1 MSGQQTQKTEWA
13 IFAPA
18 FWDDE
23 TLVAKAA
30 DGAWI
35 YPGRGFEPQQ
45 EQYYYLSLE
54 PRTSK
59 TTQKTYYVGYPR
71 YGNVTSLPPEF
82 VQLIQR
88 HQHLQSKVDKLR
100 AHNHDLFQ
108 ELTEL
113 HEENIN
119 LQQENQALIRQVGAE
134 GGKQRIAPIQLNEQ
148 TVEKLLA
155 NCSFEDL
162 LGSHTPEKQKK
173 VYRQIMQLIHP
184 DKTRDFGQ
192 KARLML
198 EVLVKAI
205 NAMYHR

>member
-1 MSGQQTQKTEWA
+1 MSGQTQKTEWA
-13 IFAPA
+13 IFASA

-23 TLVAKAA
+23 TLVAKAS

-54 PRTSK
+54 PRISK
-59 TTQKTYYVGYPR
+59 TTQKPYYVGYPR
-71 YGNVTSLPPEF
+71 YGNVTSLPDEF
-82 VQLIQR
+82 VQLIQH

-100 AHNHDLFQ
+100 AEKHYLFQ
-108 ELTEL
+108 ELAEL
-113 HEENIN
+113 HEENVN
-119 LQQENQALIRQVGAE
+119 LQQENQTLIRQVGAE
-134 GGKQRIAPIQLNEQ
+134 GRKERVAPIQLNEQ

-173 VYRQIMQLIHP
+173 VYRQIMRLIHP
-184 DKTRDFGQ
+184 DKTRDLGQ
-192 KARLML
+192 KARLIL

>member
-1 MSGQQTQKTEWA
+1 M
-13 IFAPA
+13 
-18 FWDDE
+18 
-23 TLVAKAA
+23 AKAA

-59 TTQKTYYVGYPR
+59 ITQKPYYVGYPR
-71 YGNVTSLPPEF
+71 YGNITNLPPEF
-82 VQLIQR
+82 AQLIQR

-119 LQQENQALIRQVGAE
+119 LQQENQTLIRQVGAE

-162 LGSHTPEKQKK
+162 LGSHAPAKQKK

-184 DKTRDFGQ
+184 DKTRDLGQ

-198 EVLVKAI
+198 EALVKAI

>member
-1 MSGQQTQKTEWA
+1 MSEQTQKTEWA

-59 TTQKTYYVGYPR
+59 ITQKPYYVGYPR
-71 YGNVTSLPPEF
+71 YGNITSLPPEF

-119 LQQENQALIRQVGAE
+119 LQQENQTLIRQVGAE

-162 LGSHTPEKQKK
+162 LGSHTPEKQQK
-173 VYRQIMQLIHP
+173 VYRQIMQLSHP

-198 EVLVKAI
+198 EALVKAI